1 MKASELTKAK
11 YYFNTV
17 LKDDGTE
24 CGGTAH
30 LGETLFE
37 FLEDRNDEFGIY
49 DVSKIGD
56 ADMDDVNYDL
66 ISCGIEPIDY
76 QLTNERRQFAVM
88 IGVYFGE
95 QSDDDRLATISKIV
109 DFANTYDFEMEND
122 DGEWVINTELARDV
136 AMKFAKELAKEVKC

>member
-30 LGETLFE
+30 SGETLFE
-37 FLEDRNDEFGIY
+37 FLEDRDI
-49 DVSKIGD
+49 SRIGD
-56 ADMDDVNYDL
+56 ADMGDVNYDL
-66 ISCGIEPIDY
+66 IACGIEPIDY

-88 IGVYFGE
+88 IGIYFGE
-95 QSDDDRLATISKIV
+95 QSDDDRLVTISKIV

-122 DGEWVINTELARDV
+122 DGKWVINTELARDV
-136 AMKFAKELAKEVKC
+136 AMKFAKELAEAVRC